1 MKCPKCQKSLS
12 VPDKYLGRVVKC
24 PNCKQPFK
32 YGEMAEIVAPP
43 IQKAPSGIDRETPDV
58 EPENL
63 DIEPRISVSRI
74 KRGGRLQTAESWLDL
89 FDWKFKKYLTPWI
102 VRATWIIF
110 LVLVGIWL
118 ALQLLGIVLF
128 ILSLVAP
135 SVEGLGQQGNGG
147 VPRFEPANRDP
158 RSWAT
163 GIVIFAQIAM
173 VGVILTS
180 VLWVRVV
187 LESIIVLFN
196 IATSLDSIDRKT
208 TAEPMS
214 QLVAKSETSLGR

>member
-1 MKCPKCQKSLS
+1 
-12 VPDKYLGRVVKC
+12 
-24 PNCKQPFK
+24 
-32 YGEMAEIVAPP
+32 MAEIVALP

-135 SVEGLGQQGNGG
+135 STELMEQQGNFGA
-147 VPRFEPANRDP
+147 PQFEPANRDLKG
-158 RSWAT
+158 WAT
-163 GIVIFAQIAM
+163 GVFVSAQVVIVGFVLI
-173 VGVILTS
+173 
-180 VLWVRVV
+180 LWVRVV

-196 IATSLDSIDRKT
+196 IAASLDSIDNKT
-208 TAEPMS
+208 KAAP
-214 QLVAKSETSLGR
+214 KSAPV